1 MSLKSLFSLLILVN
15 FFCFYNAPTIAMEPK
30 DQEEEEQLSKHPK
43 RNKGKEE
50 EGVTNLDGNEIAQEI
65 RQDLINRFRTEKNLK
80 IVECDPQTIKTLLLG
95 YPRLQKGEPNLIFLI
110 LPNSLGVTPEERP
123 KKAQGRKEKSAQQLI
138 QEELHRLLEDRQGR
152 VNEETGLLS
161 FPVQEIHKPDEGWD
175 SIPRFIFKLDES
187 FFKEEPK
194 TCKNITPKVIAG
206 AFGCVAPLP
215 ICGIILYS
223 IGNIFGFPS
232 GGWLSDTLSVWIT
245 VNVAPVS
252 VRQLCER
259 VGAIIDKEDFISL
272 EEDMKLFNKKYR
284 VPEEG
289 IIGGVIKSEDE
300 IHNPER
306 STPHIFKKSKAHKA
320 AQIALIPSSA
330 LNALLYSMI
339 TILTYQDFDK
349 DKLHGFPLSYILAG
363 FVGLHY
369 GENYYN
375 FGSKSLWDLFSHYS
389 YIGKGQLSEEDSREK
404 RKIMIERIRQ
414 FQNKIADPRYSAYA
428 KKVYELIL
436 EQKNKVI
443 VQDDQ
448 EAEDHYISAI
458 SLLMMKD
465 KVRVEADKEDE
476 EEMRDETGAV
486 NFKQDLDV
494 IKVSLKEDFLDVLT
508 ACIVGAGALAD
519 TEIIRYTLQQFCQE
533 VLGLDATTSAEV
545 ASFWSVALLDTS
557 FRGIIEFKLHQNN
570 LKSWLKTFSVRHFV
584 DFQWLRKG
592 FGGLATINA
601 ALHTLPKFFQG
612 WSALESS
619 TSSLIVKLGL
629 LIPSTVNT
637 FSLNQAIFEEHYNE
651 GFRDLVTVGKKENFG
666 FRRQMAQLKKWSD
679 KAMLYIGSRFDDET
693 VGKLYSG
700 VHQGM

>member
-1 MSLKSLFSLLILVN
+1 MSLKSLFSLCILLN
-15 FFCFYNAPTIAMEPK
+15 FFYFYNVPAIAMEPEG
-30 DQEEEEQLSKHPK
+30 QEEEEQLSKRSK

-50 EGVTNLDGNEIAQEI
+50 EGLTNTDGSEIAQDI
-65 RQDLINRFRTEKNLK
+65 RQKLRKRFGKTETLK
-80 IVECDPQTIKTLLLG
+80 IEECDPEAIKTLLLG
-95 YPRLQKGEPNLIFLI
+95 YPTLQKGEPNLVFLI
-110 LPNSLGVTPEERP
+110 LPNSLGITPEERP

-152 VNEETGLLS
+152 VSEETGLLS

-175 SIPRFIFKLDES
+175 SIPRFIFRLDES

-194 TCKNITPKVIAG
+194 TCKNMTLKVIAG

-223 IGNIFGFPS
+223 IGNVFGFPS
-232 GGWLSDTLSVWIT
+232 GGWLSDTLSVWIPL
-245 VNVAPVS
+245 NVAPVS
-252 VRQLCER
+252 VRQLWKR

-272 EEDMKLFNKKYR
+272 EEDMKRFNRKYR
-284 VPEEG
+284 VPVAG
-289 IIGGVIKSEDE
+289 IIGGMIKSEDE

-349 DKLHGFPLSYILAG
+349 DMLNGFPLSYILAG

-389 YIGKGQLSEEDSREK
+389 YIGKGQVSEEDSREK

-428 KKVYELIL
+428 KRVYELIL
-436 EQKNKVI
+436 EQKNKMN

-465 KVRVEADKEDE
+465 KVRFEADE

-494 IKVSLKEDFLDVLT
+494 IKISLKEDFLDALT

-533 VLGLDATTSAEV
+533 VLHLDATTSAEM

-601 ALHTLPKFFQG
+601 VLHTLPKFFQG

-629 LIPSTVNT
+629 LVPSTINT
-637 FSLNQAIFEEHYNE
+637 FSLNQAIFEEHYNG
-651 GFRDLVTVGKKENFG
+651 GFGELVTFGKKENFAP
-666 FRRQMAQLKKWSD
+666 RRQIAQLKKWSD

-693 VGKLYSG
+693 IGKLYSG

>member
-1 MSLKSLFSLLILVN
+1 
-15 FFCFYNAPTIAMEPK
+15 MEPE
-30 DQEEEEQLSKHPK
+30 DQEEEEFLKRPK
-43 RNKGKEE
+43 RNKGKAEE
-50 EGVTNLDGNEIAQEI
+50 ESLQNLDGNEIAQEI
-65 RQDLINRFRTEKNLK
+65 RQELRNRFGNVENLK
-80 IVECDPQTIKTLLLG
+80 IEECDPEIIKSLLLG
-95 YPRLQKGEPNLIFLI
+95 YPRLQKGEPNLVFLI
-110 LPNSLGVTPEERP
+110 LPNSLRVTPEERP
-123 KKAQGRKEKSAQQLI
+123 KKDRGEREKSAQQLI
-138 QEELHRLLEDRQGR
+138 QEELHHLLEDRVGR
-152 VNEETGLLS
+152 VTEETGLLS

-175 SIPRFIFKLDES
+175 SIPRFIFRLDES

-223 IGNIFGFPS
+223 IGNVFGFPS

-252 VRQLCER
+252 VRQLWKR
-259 VGAIIDKEDFISL
+259 VGAVIDKEGFISL

-284 VPEEG
+284 VPVEG
-289 IIGGVIKSEDE
+289 IIGGVIRSEDE

-349 DKLHGFPLSYILAG
+349 DMLNGFPLSYILAG

-375 FGSKSLWDLFSHYS
+375 FGSESLWDLFSHYS
-389 YIGKGQLSEEDSREK
+389 YIGKGQVSEEDSREK

-428 KKVYELIL
+428 KRVYELIL
-436 EQKNKVI
+436 EQKAKKN

-448 EAEDHYISAI
+448 EAEEHYISAI

-465 KVRVEADKEDE
+465 KVRIEADE
-476 EEMRDETGAV
+476 EEMRAETAAV

-494 IKVSLKEDFLDVLT
+494 IKVSLKEDFLDTLT

-570 LKSWLKTFSVRHFV
+570 LKSWLKAFSVKHFV

-601 ALHTLPKFFQG
+601 VLHTLPKFFQG

-629 LIPSTVNT
+629 LVPSTINT

-651 GFRDLVTVGKKENFG
+651 GFRDVVTLGKKENFG
-666 FRRQMAQLKKWSD
+666 PRRQMAQLKKWSD

-693 VGKLYSG
+693 IGKLYSG